1 MTLRRRFRRR
11 YIAFETSRRMG
22 REAVKREIA
31 TLAQGIDVSGP
42 RLKLIYYSSPTSRG
56 LMRCGHRQVGKIR
69 EKIEENGRMR
79 TLGVS
84 GTLRA
89 AERKFLPPQ

>member
-1 MTLRRRFRRR
+1 MSLRRRFRRR
-11 YIAFETSRRMG
+11 YIAFETSRGMG
-22 REAVKREIA
+22 RAAVKREIT
-31 TLAQGIDVSGP
+31 TLTRGIDVPGP
-42 RLKLIYYSSPTSRG
+42 KLKLIYYNSPISRG

-69 EKIEENGRMR
+69 EKIEENGRMK

-89 AERKFLPPQ
+89 AKRKFLSPQ